1 MDSLKKFNAKTLRMI
16 SIFAG
21 VLCVIIAIVL
31 YLGHSI
37 NEENKESVKQ
47 HISIQV
53 AQNTEVLEEM
63 LGKHLDFLL
72 ATTNYMGRHAGNKE
86 ELLNALQSLYR
97 AKPIYG
103 FKRLGFIYPNGDYV
117 MSNGASINVKY
128 RDYFQRCLK
137 GETII
142 TKVSSSY
149 ALGESVNIIAVPVK
163 NPQKEFVGVL
173 LEAFPTSELNDKL
186 TRGFFGQ
193 FASAAIVDEKNNLI
207 AASNDAYFQGLENDL
222 YSYLNIKNNQNHQNK
237 VYTSYP
243 DSIHLDRDGGL
254 NLFYVP
260 LNLNQRTITN
270 KIATVVVVRD
280 ASIEQM
286 ANGLKTK
293 VAETIIIVVMIFILG
308 TACYFYENNHQKNLQ
323 HEKLHKVAYV
333 DFVTGKDNYQ
343 AFLKKVSQQK
353 QEGHVVVMS
362 IDKFA
367 IIQNVCGY
375 KTGDQLL
382 VKIHNLLTD
391 ILLDEAIVGHISSG
405 LFCLF
410 FKIDDAEEVSNQLYY
425 INASLEALA
434 EEENTPLL
442 SASFGVA
449 SHTPD
454 DDIADSISRAR
465 VALSTIA
472 DSDEKFYSIY
482 GEKDKKRYQENSELE
497 KKFTQNIAEEK
508 FEIWYQPKYDP
519 FNNAIMGAEA
529 LVRLRKC
536 DNTLVPPYKFI
547 PLFESDGLIR
557 YLDQYVFL
565 KVCELQK
572 QRLNDGLPVVPISV
586 NISRVSLHY
595 PNVVEEYAAMINSVG
610 ILPRFVPLEI
620 TESAT
625 INIKDIYALTE
636 KFANLGFKLHMDDF
650 GRGYSSLS
658 SLNVLPFSTIKV
670 DKSLVDYIGEY
681 SGNELVK
688 HIVNL
693 AKRLHLHVTVEGVET
708 EEQVKFL
715 KSINCHSIQGYYFC
729 KPIERAEFEER
740 LNNEPVNVMFKW

>member
-1 MDSLKKFNAKTLRMI
+1 MMDR
-16 SIFAG
+16 
-21 VLCVIIAIVL
+21 
-31 YLGHSI
+31 
-37 NEENKESVKQ
+37 
-47 HISIQV
+47 
-53 AQNTEVLEEM
+53 
-63 LGKHLDFLL
+63 
-72 ATTNYMGRHAGNKE
+72 
-86 ELLNALQSLYR
+86 
-97 AKPIYG
+97 
-103 FKRLGFIYPNGDYV
+103 
-117 MSNGASINVKY
+117 
-128 RDYFQRCLK
+128 
-137 GETII
+137 
-142 TKVSSSY
+142 
-149 ALGESVNIIAVPVK
+149 
-163 NPQKEFVGVL
+163 
-173 LEAFPTSELNDKL
+173 SE
-186 TRGFFGQ
+186 
-193 FASAAIVDEKNNLI
+193 
-207 AASNDAYFQGLENDL
+207 
-222 YSYLNIKNNQNHQNK
+222 
-237 VYTSYP
+237 
-243 DSIHLDRDGGL
+243 
-254 NLFYVP
+254 
-260 LNLNQRTITN
+260 
-270 KIATVVVVRD
+270 KIATRTLRKLGVFAR
-280 ASIEQM
+280 
-286 ANGLKTK
+286 
-293 VAETIIIVVMIFILG
+293 ILRP
-308 TACYFYENNHQKNLQ
+308 CYEIRQQRKLQ
-323 HEKLHKVAYV
+323 QDELNKVAYV

-343 AFLKKVSQQK
+343 AFLKKTSQHK
-353 QEGHVVVMS
+353 QEGYIAVMS

-382 VKIHNLLTD
+382 AKIHTLLAE
-391 ILLDEAIVGHISSG
+391 ILQDKAIVGHISSA

-410 FKIDDAEEVSNQLYY
+410 FKTNDAQEVANQLYY

-434 EEENTPLL
+434 EEENTPIL
-442 SASFGVA
+442 SASFGLA
-449 SHTPD
+449 SHEPGSD
-454 DDIADSISRAR
+454 VADAIGHAR
-465 VALSTIA
+465 VALWSIA

-482 GEKDKKRYQENSELE
+482 GDEDKKRYLENSELE
-497 KKFTQNIAEEK
+497 KNFSQNIAEEK

-529 LVRLRKC
+529 LVRLRKR
-536 DNTLVPPYKFI
+536 DNSLVPPNKFI

-636 KFANLGFKLHMDDF
+636 KFAKLGFKLHMDDF

-708 EEQVKFL
+708 EEQVTFL

-740 LNNEPVNVMFKW
+740 LNKEPINVMFKW